1 MKTKLLIIALAM
13 PLVFGCRKFDDSH
26 LWNSINN
33 LNSRIERLEDLCD
46 RMNANISSLQV
57 IVQALQTNDA
67 IKSVTS
73 LPNGEG
79 YTIIFVSGKLINIYN
94 GTNGVDGKDGVDG
107 KPGEDGE
114 NGVTPIISV
123 KKDSDGVYY
132 WTVNGDWLIVDG
144 HKVKAVGT
152 DGKDGSNGQDGVD
165 GKPGIDGTNGMD
177 GVTPQFKIE
186 DGYWYISYDN
196 QSWEQLGKASGDNGL
211 NGIDGES
218 VFKGVCIENGYVC
231 FILNDSESTIIKL
244 PFVKEEALTIN
255 VEKCGTLKHLL
266 TDEQK
271 RSVLSLKIIG
281 HINEDDIKVLNTQ
294 MIALMTL
301 DVSEAFIYPS
311 YSNKQPTYQFE
322 INPYGTSLINR
333 TLRTVVTPKSCT
345 TVWFDY
351 CANLQKIIV
360 PSDSTTVGFNGSNFA
375 DASPKMC
382 DNLDTLVF
390 SEGVTYIPEKSAYF
404 FPLVQLPQSTK
415 TVCNNAFTSGHKN
428 RVFKVLCNAL
438 TPPRLHNGDC
448 FYDPYDQIKN
458 ITLYVPQESLE
469 LYKSTSGWNQF
480 KEIIPIEK

>member
-1 MKTKLLIIALAM
+1 MKTTFLIIALAL
-13 PLVFGCRKFDDSH
+13 PLVFGCEKFDDSH
-26 LWNSINN
+26 LWDSI
-33 LNSRIERLEDLCD
+33 
-46 RMNANISSLQV
+46 NANISSLQV

-94 GTNGVDGKDGVDG
+94 GTNGVDGKDGI
-107 KPGEDGE
+107 
-114 NGVTPIISV
+114 NGVTPVISV

-132 WTVNGDWLIVDG
+132 WTVDGEWLIVDG

-311 YSNKQPTYQFE
+311 YSNKQPTYKFE

-415 TVCNNAFTSGHKN
+415 TVCYDAFTSGSKS
-428 RVFKVLCNAL
+428 RVFKVQCNAL
-438 TPPRLHNGDC
+438 TPPRLHIAPQYGGIYVDH
-448 FYDPYDQIKN
+448 FYDAYDQMKN